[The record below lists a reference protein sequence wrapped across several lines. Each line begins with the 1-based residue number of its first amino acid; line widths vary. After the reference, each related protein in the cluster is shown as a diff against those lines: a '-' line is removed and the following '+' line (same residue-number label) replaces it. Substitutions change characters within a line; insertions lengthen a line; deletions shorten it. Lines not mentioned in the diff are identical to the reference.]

1 MDQYIYPFE
10 NGVNGLHQQLYG
22 MYKCNEMRKQ
32 YTSQTGIDYDYVI
45 RLRPDTS
52 FLGVFPDLEDLDFAN
67 EENGA
72 SNIFHAHKATCCCGN
87 EDWFGI
93 GHTEVMDKYL
103 DRLLYLPY
111 RDLQGWGLQ
120 PGWTAEQYLEAFLR
134 LYACAQLTDEPKIQ
148 ACIVKPSD
156 RRQPGD
162 P

>member
-1 MDQYIYPFE
+1 V
-10 NGVNGLHQQLYG
+10 GVDRDVVKD
-22 MYKCNEMRKQ
+22 MA
-32 YTSQTGIDYDYVI
+32 GIKSNHCFVTAGGFI
-45 RLRPDTS
+45 I
-52 FLGVFPDLEDLDFAN
+52 AN